1 MKHLIHNKDYTKEVN
16 SLMNFA
22 QKRMGFSN
30 QPRVLFSDDHE
41 NASKPLGKTAYYNPN
56 NTKITIFVTNRHVK
70 DILRSLAHEL
80 VHHMQNEQGSLHD
93 DGYMGAGYAQKNPKM
108 REMERQA
115 YEMGNLC
122 FRDWEDS
129 LKQNHPTIYNERRN
143 KNMSLKD
150 WKNKELMENLFQKW
164 GIKSKLNESM
174 NDGDDASGK
183 PHLDYGSLEAEEDAL
198 ERFRNPDYDD
208 DETEDMPDTPPPMP
222 RNPEG
227 LPFQE
232 QKEYDLEE
240 NADRMFAPSHYCA
253 HHVVHE
259 GKKGYTVDHNYNTI
273 LKRVTRYDVKFSDGS
288 VKRNIHESKLT
299 VLEAFD
305 EGEHKRDEDHPKV
318 KTEDQLDEMDRY
330 NQIRAEF
337 EGRMPN
343 ASPEEIS
350 AEVESYMKSM
360 APKARPTRAP
370 QSDKEKEDMNFAMQ
384 RKVNRNKYPP
394 TSRLTRNLEEEEKKN
409 MVKGPDGKMVPDYAA
424 DGKGDKDLS
433 KGKQSKDS
441 EKSEGESE
449 EKSDKKESPKKGKMP
464 PGLAKY
470 HAKKKGKVEESLNR
484 KIRVTIKK

>member
-30 QPRVLFSDDHE
+30 EPRVLFSDDHE

-93 DGYMGAGYAQKNPKM
+93 DGYMGVGYAQKNPKM

-143 KNMSLKD
+143 QNMSLKD
-150 WKNKELMENLFQKW
+150 WKNKQLMENLSEKW
-164 GIKSKLNESM
+164 GFKSNLNENM
-174 NDGDDASGK
+174 GEK
-183 PHLDYGSLEAEEDAL
+183 PDLDYGSFEAEEDAL
-198 ERFRNPDYDD
+198 ERFRNPDDGDD

-222 RNPEG
+222 SNPEG
-227 LPFQE
+227 LPFKE
-232 QKEYDLEE
+232 QKKYDLEE

-273 LKRVTRYDVKFSDGS
+273 LKRVTRYDVKFADGTI
-288 VKRNIHESKLT
+288 KRNIHESKLT

-305 EGEHKRDEDHPKV
+305 EADHKRDDHPPAKRD
-318 KTEDQLDEMDRY
+318 KEEIQEMDRSEEMFY
-330 NQIRAEF
+330 YF
-337 EGRMPN
+337 KSKMPN
-343 ASPEEIS
+343 ASHKEIMD
-350 AEVESYMKSM
+350 AVYDYMKDTHS
-360 APKARPTRAP
+360 PRKA
-370 QSDKEKEDMNFAMQ
+370 S
-384 RKVNRNKYPP
+384 PP
-394 TSRLTRNLEEEEKKN
+394 MGMKPMEEEAKKN

-424 DGKGDKDLS
+424 DGKGDKDLA
-433 KGKQSKDS
+433 KGKQPKDS
-441 EKSEGESE
+441 EKSE

-470 HAKKKGKVEESLNR
+470 HAEKKGKVQESLNR

>member
-1 MKHLIHNKDYTKEVN
+1 MKHLIHNKDYTKEVK

-30 QPRVLFSDDHE
+30 HPRVLFSDDPD
-41 NASKPLGKTAYYNPN
+41 NATKPLGKTAYYDPN
-56 NTKITIFVTNRHVK
+56 NAKITIFVTSRHVK

-80 VHHMQNEQGSLHD
+80 VHHMQNEQGSLHN

-129 LKQNHPTIYNERRN
+129 LKQKHPTIYNERRN

-164 GIKSKLNESM
+164 GIKSKLNENM
-174 NDGDDASGK
+174 AGKDDASGK

-222 RNPEG
+222 MNPEG

-273 LKRVTRYDVKFSDGS
+273 LKRVTRYDVKFADGTI
-288 VKRNIHESKLT
+288 KRNIHESKLT

-305 EGEHKRDEDHPKV
+305 EGEHKRDDEHPKV

-330 NQIRAEF
+330 DQIRADMQA
-337 EGRMPN
+337 RMPD

-350 AEVESYMKSM
+350 AATDEMMKSM
-360 APKARPTRAP
+360 YSPKPSRPTGKRMSQKERDAMMRA
-370 QSDKEKEDMNFAMQ
+370 KL
-384 RKVNRNKYPP
+384 NRGRR
-394 TSRLTRNLEEEEKKN
+394 SLEEEEKKN

-424 DGKGDKDLS
+424 DGKGDKDLA

-470 HAKKKGKVEESLNR
+470 HAKKKGKVEESLRR
-484 KIRVTIKK
+484 KIRVNIKK